1 MNILYITVRSDF
13 GGGPK
18 HINELLDLSSNGYN
32 IYMASPLGEP
42 YGNLWKK
49 DIRIKGFH
57 ILPYRHTLF
66 SDTTFVI
73 RKNS

>member
-18 HINELLDLSSNGYN
+18 HINELLDLSSSEYN

-42 YGNLWKK
+42 YGNLWKN
-49 DIRIKGFH
+49 DIRIGCTKYW
-57 ILPYRHTLF
+57 LV
-66 SDTTFVI
+66 VI
-73 RKNS
+73 EINIYISGT

>member
-42 YGNLWKK
+42 FMEKRYS
-49 DIRIKGFH
+49 
-57 ILPYRHTLF
+57 Y
-66 SDTTFVI
+66 
-73 RKNS
+73 

>member
-18 HINELLDLSSNGYN
+18 HINELLDLSSSEYN

-42 YGNLWKK
+42 YGNLWKN

-57 ILPYRHTLF
+57 ILPYRSFSFLELF
-66 SDTTFVI
+66 FINEVY
-73 RKNS
+73 